1 MALHGQVAL
10 VISDIVL
17 LETERNLAAL
27 PKGAVEALA
36 IFRQLTA
43 ALDVEVVAAD
53 EAAVCDAATYTHPKD
68 APIVA
73 AARVAAVDYLVSLDR
88 RHLVD
93 VLAVAARSGLTILL
107 PGDLLQRLRA
117 EGGSAS

>member
-1 MALHGQVAL
+1 MIRAFIDASVFVSASLSSPGASREILLMALRGQVAL

-17 LETERNLAAL
+17 LETERHLSAL
-27 PKGAVEALA
+27 PKGAPEALA

-53 EAAVCDAATYTHPKD
+53 EAAVRDAATYTHPKD

-73 AARVAAVDYLVSLDR
+73 AARVAAV
-88 RHLVD
+88 
-93 VLAVAARSGLTILL
+93 II
-107 PGDLLQRLRA
+107 
-117 EGGSAS
+117 